1 MGTTGTTTELITD
14 APTTTRWAPNIRFD
28 RSENRA
34 CCTAYGARQRDIRT
48 AISQAM
54 RYFTV
59 ADPIRPDKWARVRHS
74 VTHKDAS
81 PFWTSAYTFT
91 TEHQLEADVLKFL
104 VEAQEVGEYSTSC
117 EQGAIV
123 LVTKVR
129 ASCSAHTE

>member
-14 APTTTRWAPNIRFD
+14 EPSTTRRVPDIRFD
-28 RSENRA
+28 RSENSA
-34 CCTAYGARQRDIRT
+34 CCTAYEARQRDIRT

-59 ADPIRPDKWARVRHS
+59 ADPHPGSGCQDKD
-74 VTHKDAS
+74 KDAS

-91 TEHQLEADVLKFL
+91 SERQMEADVLKFL